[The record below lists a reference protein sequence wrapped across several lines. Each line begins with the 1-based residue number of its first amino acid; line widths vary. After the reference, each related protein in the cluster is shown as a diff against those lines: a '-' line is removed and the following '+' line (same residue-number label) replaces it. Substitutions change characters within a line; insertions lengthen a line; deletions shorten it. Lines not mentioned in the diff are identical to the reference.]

1 MVRALQPA
9 DPRLIGPYRLVGQL
23 GSGGMG
29 RVFLAMSAGGRPVA
43 VKMIRAELAADP
55 DFRSRFSREVS
66 AARRVNGLF
75 TALVV
80 DADVDAQVPWL
91 ATAYVAGPS
100 LAETV
105 KDHGPLSARSV
116 MALAAGL
123 AEGLNAIHAAGVVH
137 GDLKPSNV
145 LLAEDGPRVIDF
157 GISHAAEAAPL
168 THPGLVMGSPG
179 FMSPEQ
185 ALGKKVGPLSDV
197 FSLGAV
203 LAFAAT
209 GERPFGTGT
218 PIALLDRVIH
228 GTPSIDKV
236 PPEVRPLVQRCLAK
250 DPSERPTPAS
260 LLAELGALQAATD
273 WLPESIMRMFP
284 RDIPLK
290 GEDDRKGGG
299 IGSTLTVTLG
309 SAAQDPAVLPRQAKP
324 SAPAKP
330 NDQLRTGTQPRA
342 GNRMPPTDQLQTGHQ
357 LQPDDQVQPDDQR
370 GLGDP
375 PQAAHQLQRDDQAQT
390 GDQPRLGDQAETGD
404 QLRPDDRVQ
413 TDGQPRT
420 VDQTEADDRLATD
433 GQPQAVD
440 QAEPD
445 DQLVPGDQP
454 QWGDSSRRKPWSRS
468 WRPLAAACVVGGLLA
483 ASSAVSYDLITAI
496 RHSGKE
502 PTATAPAST
511 SASPTVLPR
520 TPSGPLDVTSVYT
533 YQQGVMV
540 YIDIYYTDQG
550 NNADGFGFMGVD
562 GSSVGEV
569 NYPFSSPA
577 AGIIETGSITYP
589 FNEGCGTA
597 QHRSDSIEVWVNDA
611 AGARSPAKVV
621 HLACVS

>member
-105 KDHGPLSARSV
+105 RDHGPLNAEQV
-116 MALAAGL
+116 LALAAGL

-157 GISHAAEAAPL
+157 GISHAAEMAPL

-209 GERPFGTGT
+209 GERPFGTGS
-218 PIALLDRVIH
+218 PIALLDRVTH
-228 GTPSIDKV
+228 GTPNLDKV
-236 PPEVRPLVQRCLAK
+236 PPEVLPLVQRCLAK
-250 DPSERPTPAS
+250 DPSERPSAAG
-260 LLAELGALQAATD
+260 LLAELGALQTETD
-273 WLPESIMRMFP
+273 WLPESIMRMFR
-284 RDIPLK
+284 RDIPSM

-299 IGSTLTVTLG
+299 TGTTGTGTGTAGTVTLG
-309 SAAQDPAVLPRQAKP
+309 SAAQDPVLLPRRARP
-324 SAPAKP
+324 TAPAKP
-330 NDQLRTGTQPRA
+330 DDRRRADTQTRPGDQR
-342 GNRMPPTDQLQTGHQ
+342 QTG
-357 LQPDDQVQPDDQR
+357 DQARLDAEARPN
-370 GLGDP
+370 
-375 PQAAHQLQRDDQAQT
+375 AESQRDDRAETGDQPPPDSRLLPDGLPQT
-390 GDQPRLGDQAETGD
+390 GDQPDPD
-404 QLRPDDRVQ
+404 HQLI
-413 TDGQPRT
+413 
-420 VDQTEADDRLATD
+420 
-433 GQPQAVD
+433 
-440 QAEPD
+440 
-445 DQLVPGDQP
+445 PGDQP
-454 QWGDSSRRKPWSRS
+454 QSGDKPRRPW

-483 ASSAVSYDLITAI
+483 AAGAVGYTLLIANRQPSSASSA
-496 RHSGKE
+496 SGNPATE
-502 PTATAPAST
+502 PTAAPT
-511 SASPTVLPR
+511 SASGFPGPA
-520 TPSGPLDVTSVYT
+520 SGPLQVTRVFT
-533 YQQGVMV
+533 YQQGASVF
-540 YIDIYYTDQG
+540 IDIYYTDS
-550 NNADGFGFMGVD
+550 NADAFGFMGVD
-562 GSSVGEV
+562 GSRIAEA
-569 NYPFSSPA
+569 NYSFASPGDA
-577 AGIIETGSITYP
+577 IVEPGSIIYP
-589 FNEGCGTA
+589 FNEGCGTNQA
-597 QHRSDSIEVWVNDA
+597 RSDSIEVWVTA
-611 AGARSPAKVV
+611 AGKRSPSYPPV
-621 HLACVS
+621 HLACAPDATPAFRS

>member
-29 RVFLAMSAGGRPVA
+29 QVFLAMSAGGRPVA

-55 DFRSRFSREVS
+55 DFRSRFSREVT

-105 KDHGPLSARSV
+105 KEHGPLSARQV
-116 MALAAGL
+116 MALAAAL

-157 GISHAAEAAPL
+157 GISHAAETAPL

-185 ALGKKVGPLSDV
+185 AMGRKVGPLSDV

-228 GTPSIDKV
+228 GTPNLDKV

-250 DPSERPTPAS
+250 DPSERPSAAG
-260 LLAELGALQAATD
+260 LLAELGALQAETG
-273 WLPESIMRMFP
+273 WEPESIMGVFP
-284 RDIPLK
+284 RDIPSD

-299 IGSTLTVTLG
+299 GSTGTLTLG
-309 SAAQDPAVLPRQAKP
+309 SAAQDPGALPRHARP
-324 SAPAKP
+324 GAPAKP
-330 NDQLRTGTQPRA
+330 D
-342 GNRMPPTDQLQTGHQ
+342 DQLQPAD
-357 LQPDDQVQPDDQR
+357 QPQRDDQVQA
-370 GLGDP
+370 GDRA
-375 PQAAHQLQRDDQAQT
+375 QLHQV
-390 GDQPRLGDQAETGD
+390 ETGD
-404 QLRPDDRVQ
+404 QARPHDLLELN
-413 TDGQPRT
+413 GQPHT
-420 VDQTEADDRLATD
+420 GEQMKPDQQLL
-433 GQPQAVD
+433 
-440 QAEPD
+440 PD
-445 DQLVPGDQP
+445 DQP
-454 QWGDSSRRKPWSRS
+454 QSGESGRDEPRMPW
-468 WRPLAAACVVGGLLA
+468 WRQLAAACVIGGLLA
-483 ASSAVSYDLITAI
+483 ASGAAGYALSTGI
-496 RHSGKE
+496 RHLSSASSPSGNQARGPT
-502 PTATAPAST
+502 PTASAI
-511 SASPTVLPR
+511 ASPPALPGA
-520 TPSGPLDVTSVYT
+520 PSGPLQVTKVYT
-533 YQQGVMV
+533 YRQGAMV
-540 YIDIYYTDQG
+540 FVDIYYTDPDH
-550 NNADGFGFMGVD
+550 NANGFGFMGVA
-562 GSSVGEV
+562 GSRIGDVHYS
-569 NYPFSSPA
+569 FSSPG
-577 AGIIETGSITYP
+577 AGIVETGSITYP
-589 FNEGCGTA
+589 FDEGCGTA
-597 QHRSDSIEVWVNDA
+597 QPRSDSIEVWITA
-611 AGARSPAKVV
+611 PGKQSPTSQPVR
-621 HLACVS
+621 LACAS

>member
-105 KDHGPLSARSV
+105 KEHGPLSAKSV
-116 MALAAGL
+116 LALAAGL

-157 GISHAAEAAPL
+157 GISHAAEMAPL

-218 PIALLDRVIH
+218 PIELLDRVIH
-228 GTPSIDKV
+228 GSPNLDKV
-236 PPEVRPLVQRCLAK
+236 PPEVRLLVERCLAK
-250 DPSERPTPAS
+250 DPGERPSAAG
-260 LLAELGALQAATD
+260 LLAELGALQAETD
-273 WLPESIMRMFP
+273 WLPESITRMFP
-284 RDIPLK
+284 RDVPYQV
-290 GEDDRKGGG
+290 EDDRKGGVG
-299 IGSTLTVTLG
+299 TMGTVTLG
-309 SAAQDPAVLPRQAKP
+309 SAAQDPSLLSSLAPP
-324 SAPAKP
+324 NAPAKP
-330 NDQLRTGTQPRA
+330 NGQFRADTQPRP
-342 GNRMPPTDQLQTGHQ
+342 GDQQ
-357 LQPDDQVQPDDQR
+357 
-370 GLGDP
+370 
-375 PQAAHQLQRDDQAQT
+375 QT
-390 GDQPRLGDQAETGD
+390 GDQVGLDAEARPDAEARRDGHPRLRDQVQTGGQVRRDDQAETGD
-404 QLRPDDRVQ
+404 QLEPDSQ
-413 TDGQPRT
+413 LPPDGP
-420 VDQTEADDRLATD
+420 
-433 GQPQAVD
+433 PQAFD
-440 QAEPD
+440 QLEPD
-445 DQLVPGDQP
+445 DQLAPDDQSQPGD
-454 QWGDSSRRKPWSRS
+454 GGHDKPR
-468 WRPLAAACVVGGLLA
+468 RPLWRSLATACVVVGLLTA
-483 ASSAVSYDLITAI
+483 CGAVGYALITASRHPSSASSAAGDPAE
-496 RHSGKE
+496 G
-502 PTATAPAST
+502 PTATA
-511 SASPTVLPR
+511 SASAPVLPGA
-520 TPSGPLDVTSVYT
+520 PPGPLQVTKVYT
-533 YQQGVMV
+533 YQQGATVF
-540 YIDIYYTDQG
+540 IDIYYTD
-550 NNADGFGFMGVD
+550 NNADSFGFMGVD
-562 GSSVGEV
+562 GSRIAEV
-569 NYPFSSPA
+569 NYPFSNP
-577 AGIIETGSITYP
+577 GDGVVEPGSIIYP

-597 QHRSDSIEVWVNDA
+597 QAHSDSIEVWVTDA
-611 AGARSPAKVV
+611 EGKRSRLSAPI
-621 HLACVS
+621 HLACAP